1 MVAEIPP
8 KIQGSRIPPPL
19 FLRLSPRNKL
29 FYPKMEILILLH
41 VHSLLSLLY
50 EGWADAE
57 STAGLIHLWKQ
68 VVIIIIF
75 VFIIIIFIVV
85 IIIVI
90 IVAIDLHVEEG
101 LILVSILTR

>member
-1 MVAEIPP
+1 M
-8 KIQGSRIPPPL
+8 K
-19 FLRLSPRNKL
+19 
-29 FYPKMEILILLH
+29 ILILLH

-57 STAGLIHLWKQ
+57 STGGLIHLWKQ
-68 VVIIIIF
+68 VV
-75 VFIIIIFIVV
+75 IIIIFIVV

-101 LILVSILTR
+101 LILVSSPTRQSVICTWSSVLIIQMTEKYRTA

>member
-1 MVAEIPP
+1 M
-8 KIQGSRIPPPL
+8 K
-19 FLRLSPRNKL
+19 
-29 FYPKMEILILLH
+29 ILILLH

-57 STAGLIHLWKQ
+57 STGGLIHLWKQ

-75 VFIIIIFIVV
+75 VVIIIISIVV

-90 IVAIDLHVEEG
+90 IVAIDLHVDEG
-101 LILVSILTR
+101 LILVSIPTR